1 MGSPLNAERGSFS
14 FASNVTQASRQ
25 LRFVEWLRKSAQKN
39 IIIMSKTPSSCTIHI
54 TYSASSSKKPSSHQ
68 GQVSASSSLSSLRD
82 STHSTT
88 STKAGI
94 MTTNKTKS
102 ILKQKSED
110 DEFFSK
116 HNRRVRLF
124 LESEQ
129 TLL

>member
-1 MGSPLNAERGSFS
+1 MVALLFYEQGTVLRGF
-14 FASNVTQASRQ
+14 
-25 LRFVEWLRKSAQKN
+25 
-39 IIIMSKTPSSCTIHI
+39 I
-54 TYSASSSKKPSSHQ
+54 
-68 GQVSASSSLSSLRD
+68 SSLNRAATVKNKQTNLGQFLFKGRKIW
-82 STHSTT
+82 TFLT
-88 STKAGI
+88 SPSGMMFK
-94 MTTNKTKS
+94 NKTKS